1 MNLALLAVACGGF
14 VACIRTG
21 VVSES
26 AVFMRMDWTAL
37 AMGIVV
43 VVGVSCRPQSEEGR
57 GGSDETAAVAGLR
70 TYAVTGT
77 VHEVKVS
84 EQSLVIAHEVIPGY
98 MMAMT
103 MPFEVKDTNEMAD
116 VEPGDVLTFRMLV
129 SETEGWID
137 SLVKVGHD
145 PSVAPEVRKGPRRV
159 PMVEPLAVGDTVPDY
174 TFTNQFGAEFRL
186 SDFKGEVV
194 GLTFFFTRCPYPT
207 FCPRTSANMAATEGA
222 LSATGSSLTNW
233 HLLQI
238 SFDPDHDTPK
248 VLKAY
253 AEGYGYDPDRWTFA
267 TGDMMQ
273 IDGLTEQLGCMFGR
287 DGESYS
293 HSVRTAVLD
302 TEGRVS
308 LIITGNTWKAE
319 ALVEAMNEAGGLGAD

>member
-1 MNLALLAVACGGF
+1 MQ
-14 VACIRTG
+14 TK
-21 VVSES
+21 
-26 AVFMRMDWTAL
+26 WTAL
-37 AMGIVV
+37 AMGIVM
-43 VVGVSCRPQSEEGR
+43 VVGASCRPLSEEGR
-57 GGSDETAAVAGLR
+57 GESGEVSRTLEAAGLR

-77 VHEVKVS
+77 VHQVKVA
-84 EQSLVIAHEVIPGY
+84 QRVLVIAHETIPGY

-103 MPFEVKDTNEMAD
+103 MPFEVKDTNELAW
-116 VEPGDVLTFRMLV
+116 VEPGDILTFRMLV

-145 PSVAPEVRKGPRRV
+145 PSVAPEVLKGPRRA
-159 PMVEPLAVGDTVPDY
+159 PMVEPLAVGDAVPEY
-174 TFTNQFGAEFRL
+174 TFTNQFGNGFQL
-186 SDFKGEVV
+186 SDFRGEVL

-207 FCPRTSANMAATEGA
+207 FCPRTSANMAATAKALAEEGN
-222 LSATGSSLTNW
+222 GLTNW

-238 SFDPDHDTPK
+238 SFDPDYDTPK
-248 VLKAY
+248 ILEAY

-267 TGDMMQ
+267 TGDLMQ

-293 HSVRTAVLD
+293 HNVRTAVLD

-308 LIITGNTWKAE
+308 LIITGNTWTAE
-319 ALVEAMNEAGGLGAD
+319 TLVGAMQAAGSVGSE